1 MGSNPTLSA
10 THLPWGWAAVWLE
23 EGTVAPD
30 PARAGTADV
39 PLRPLGVRT
48 LGVGTLE
55 VESQGVETQGVE
67 TQETGTQETGT
78 QETGTQEMGTLRVG
92 DLRSVH
98 PLAGSVISRWTSGS
112 E

>member
-10 THLPWGWAAVWLE
+10 THLPLGWAALWLE
-23 EGTVAPD
+23 EGTGAPD
-30 PARAGTADV
+30 PARAVTADA

-48 LGVGTLE
+48 LGAGTLE

-67 TQETGTQETGT
+67 TQETGT
-78 QETGTQEMGTLRVG
+78 LRVG

-98 PLAGSVISRWTSGS
+98 PLAGPVISRWTSGS

>member
-10 THLPWGWAAVWLE
+10 THLPWGWAALWLE

-55 VESQGVETQGVE
+55 VEFQGVE
-67 TQETGTQETGT
+67 TQET
-78 QETGTQEMGTLRVG
+78 GTLRVG

>member
-10 THLPWGWAAVWLE
+10 THLPWGWAALWLE
-23 EGTVAPD
+23 EGTGAPD
-30 PARAGTADV
+30 PARAVTADA
-39 PLRPLGVRT
+39 PWMPLGVRT
-48 LGVGTLE
+48 LGAGTLE

-67 TQETGTQETGT
+67 TQET
-78 QETGTQEMGTLRVG
+78 GTLRVG